1 MKVIYIAGPYTAK
14 TNWEVQQNINR
25 AMEAGKLVA
34 EMGAMP
40 LIPHSNTPLIFE
52 GIQNPQFWYDGT
64 MEFLRRSDAILLI
77 EGWENSVGAVT
88 ERDEAINIRIPIF
101 YRNEH
106 RSEIDYMDA
115 MKLWIK
121 GILAFPPKRLVNV

>member
-40 LIPHSNTPLIFE
+40 LIPHSNTPLPFL
-52 GIQNPQFWYDGT
+52 GIQTPQFWYDGT
-64 MEFLRRSDAILLI
+64 MELLRRSDAILLI
-77 EGWENSVGAVT
+77 EGWENSRGAVT
-88 ERDEAINIRIPIF
+88 ERKEAIRLGKPGFYTKDINYLRDWLLGNIG
-101 YRNEH
+101 
-106 RSEIDYMDA
+106 A
-115 MKLWIK
+115 
-121 GILAFPPKRLVNV
+121 